1 MRLSFDN
8 SYARLPERFF
18 ARQEP
23 DRVAAPAPIAV
34 NRALA
39 ERLGISADW
48 LASPAGTEV
57 LAGNRLPEGA
67 DPIAQ
72 AYAGHQFGGFVP
84 QLGDGRAILLGE
96 LLTPDGT
103 RVDWVLKGA
112 GRTPWSR
119 GGDGRA
125 WLGPVLREYLVSEAM
140 AALGVPTTR
149 ALGAVLTGQTVYR
162 DGLHK
167 PGAVIARIA
176 ASHIRVGTFE
186 YFAARQDQEALAT
199 LCDYTISR
207 HYPKADGP
215 LGLLAAVTEAQA
227 KLIAQWL
234 SFGFIHGVM
243 NTDNCALSGE
253 TIDYGP
259 CAFLDAYH
267 PQKVFSS
274 IDRQARYAYANQ
286 PQIALWNLAQLA
298 SCLLPLIDRDEAAAV
313 AQAQAVLD
321 GFAPAYQAEWLYRMG
336 RKIGLA
342 HATPEDRGL
351 IESLLSRMASE
362 GADFTRTFRGL
373 TTGRARDEFAD
384 PAAFDS
390 WAPDWLARLKRE
402 VVPQAVLTAANP
414 VRIARNHRIE
424 EAITAAV
431 TDDFAPF
438 QRLQAALEHPFDPDD
453 SFAAYEAAPT
463 PEERVARTFCGT

>member
-1 MRLSFDN
+1 MRLAFDP

-18 ARQEP
+18 ARQDP
-23 DRVAAPAPIAV
+23 TPGTAPAPVVV

-39 ERLGISADW
+39 ARLGIDAVWLESAE
-48 LASPAGTEV
+48 GTAV
-57 LAGNRLPEGA
+57 LAGNLVPEGA
-67 DPIAQ
+67 EPIAQ

-96 LLTPDGT
+96 ILAPDEA
-103 RVDWVLKGA
+103 RFDLVLKGA

-125 WLGPVLREYLVSEAM
+125 WLGPVLREYLVSETM

-149 ALGAVLTGQTVYR
+149 ALGAVLTGSPVYR
-162 DGLHK
+162 DGFVR
-167 PGAVIARIA
+167 PGAVIARVA

-186 YFAARQDQEALAT
+186 YFAARGDEDALAT
-199 LCDYTISR
+199 LCDYTLSR
-207 HYPKADGP
+207 HFPEAAGP
-215 LGLLAAVTEAQA
+215 LGLLAAAVAAQA
-227 KLIAQWL
+227 KLVAQWM

-267 PQKVFSS
+267 PQTKFSA
-274 IDRQARYAYANQ
+274 IDSYGRYAYANQ

-298 SCLLPLIDRDEAAAV
+298 SCLLPLIGPGPAAV
-313 AQAQAVLD
+313 EQAQAVLD
-321 GFAPAYQAEWLYRMG
+321 GFTPAYQAEWLFRMG

-342 HATPEDRGL
+342 RATPEDRPL
-351 IESLLSRMASE
+351 IEALLSRMATE
-362 GADFTRTFRGL
+362 GADFTRSFRGL
-373 TTGRARDEFAD
+373 ATGRARAEFAD

-390 WAPDWLARLKRE
+390 WEPLWQARLARE
-402 VVPQAVLTAANP
+402 VVPQAVLAAANP
-414 VRIARNHRIE
+414 VRIPRNHRIE
-424 EAITAAV
+424 EMITAAV
-431 TDDFAPF
+431 AGDFAPF
-438 QRLQAALEHPFDPDD
+438 HQLLAALAHPFDPEED
-453 SFAAYEAAPT
+453 FAAFEAAPT
-463 PEERVARTFCGT
+463 AEERVTRTFCGT

>member
-18 ARQEP
+18 ARLGP
-23 DRVAAPAPIAV
+23 DAVAAPAPIVV

-39 ERLGISADW
+39 ARLGIDADW
-48 LASPAGTEV
+48 LASAEGTEV

-67 DPIAQ
+67 EPIAQ

-96 LLTPDGT
+96 VLAPDGA
-103 RVDWVLKGA
+103 RLDWVLKGA

-125 WLGPVLREYLVSEAM
+125 WLGPVLREYLVSETM

-162 DGLHK
+162 DGFHK
-167 PGAVIARIA
+167 PGAVISRIA

-199 LCDYTISR
+199 LCEYTISR
-207 HYPKADGP
+207 HYPDVDGP
-215 LGLLAAVTEAQA
+215 LGLLAGAVEAQA
-227 KLIAQWL
+227 KLVAQWL

-259 CAFLDAYH
+259 CAFLDVYH

-274 IDRQARYAYANQ
+274 IDSYGRYAYANQ
-286 PQIALWNLAQLA
+286 PQIALWNLTQLA
-298 SCLLPLIDRDEAAAV
+298 SCLLPLIGPEEKAV
-313 AQAQAVLD
+313 EQAQAVLD
-321 GFAPAYQAEWLYRMG
+321 GFAPAYQAAWLYRMG
-336 RKIGLA
+336 RKIGLER
-342 HATPEDRGL
+342 ATEADRPL

-373 TTGRARDEFAD
+373 VTGQARDEFPD
-384 PAAFDS
+384 PCAFDS
-390 WAPDWLARLKRE
+390 WETLWQARLTRE
-402 VVPQAVLTAANP
+402 VVPQAVLSAANP
-414 VRIARNHRIE
+414 VRIPRNHRIE
-424 EAITAAV
+424 EVITAAV
-431 TDDFAPF
+431 LGDFAPF
-438 QRLQAALEHPFDPDD
+438 HQLQAALTHPFDPNPD
-453 SFAAYEAAPT
+453 FAAFEAAPT
-463 PEERVARTFCGT
+463 PDERVTRTFCGT